1 MVVYTVPK
9 TSNDSSIGQK
19 MNFLEQLT
27 NGKYLGFIDGKF
39 TLLNDFGAS

>member
-1 MVVYTVPK
+1 
-9 TSNDSSIGQK
+9 

-39 TLLNDFGAS
+39 TLLNDDFGAS